1 MRGRRAGGQHV
12 AREQRGGRVRHG
24 VVDMQNV
31 EGAVARDLAPLG
43 YDFFVR
49 ALVASSLVGVAC
61 AVIGSF
67 VVLKGMSFIGDAV
80 SHAAFPGVVIAYLLG
95 VPIIIGGS
103 IAAIGTALG
112 IGALTRRSGLRSD
125 AVIGVLFAGMFALGV
140 ALFSSIP
147 NYVGDLFHFLFGDV
161 LGISVSDLVAL
172 GVLVLLLLVV
182 VRIFWKELLFAT
194 FDPLGAG
201 AAGLPVRQLDDLLLI
216 LIAVTIVISLQAVG
230 IVLVVA
236 MITTPAATAQLLARR
251 FGRMIQVAALI
262 GIVSA
267 VAGLYLSYA
276 FDLASGAAIVLVETA
291 IFLGTLV
298 LASVRRRTTR

>member
-1 MRGRRAGGQHV
+1 MNPI
-12 AREQRGGRVRHG
+12 
-24 VVDMQNV
+24 DFLLSP
-31 EGAVARDLAPLG
+31 LA

-49 ALVASSLVGVAC
+49 ALVASALVGVAC

-80 SHAAFPGVVIAYLLG
+80 SHAAFPGIVIAYMLG
-95 VPIIIGGS
+95 LPIILGGAVAS
-103 IAAIGTALG
+103 IVTALG

-125 AVIGVLFAGMFALGV
+125 SIIGVLFAGMFALGV

-161 LGISVSDLVAL
+161 LGISVSDLLAL
-172 GVLVLLLLVV
+172 SLLVLILLVV
-182 VRIFWKELLFAT
+182 VRILWKELLFAT

-201 AAGLPVRQLDDLLLI
+201 AAGLPVRRLDDLLLI

-236 MITTPAATAQLLARR
+236 MITTPAATAQMLVQR
-251 FGRMIQVAALI
+251 FGKMISTAALI
-262 GIVSA
+262 GVVSA

-291 IFLGTLV
+291 LFLLV
-298 LASVRRRTTR
+298 LLLTSLRRRRAA

>member
-1 MRGRRAGGQHV
+1 MNPI
-12 AREQRGGRVRHG
+12 
-24 VVDMQNV
+24 DFLLSP
-31 EGAVARDLAPLG
+31 LA

-49 ALVASSLVGVAC
+49 ALVASALVGVAC

-80 SHAAFPGVVIAYLLG
+80 SHAAFPGIVIAYMLG
-95 VPIIIGGS
+95 LPIIIGGAVAS
-103 IAAIGTALG
+103 IVTALG

-125 AVIGVLFAGMFALGV
+125 SIIGVLFAGMFALGV

-147 NYVGDLFHFLFGDV
+147 SYVGDLFHFLFGDV
-161 LGISVSDLVAL
+161 LGISVSDLLAL
-172 GVLVLLLLVV
+172 SLLVLILLVV
-182 VRIFWKELLFAT
+182 VRILWKELLFAT

-201 AAGLPVRQLDDLLLI
+201 AAGLPVRRLDDLLLI

-236 MITTPAATAQLLARR
+236 MITTPAATAQMLVQR
-251 FGRMIQVAALI
+251 FGKMISTAALI
-262 GIVSA
+262 GVVSA

-291 IFLGTLV
+291 LFLLV
-298 LASVRRRTTR
+298 LLLTSLRGRRAV

>member
-1 MRGRRAGGQHV
+1 MNPI
-12 AREQRGGRVRHG
+12 
-24 VVDMQNV
+24 DFLLSP
-31 EGAVARDLAPLG
+31 LA
-43 YDFFVR
+43 YDFFIR
-49 ALVASSLVGVAC
+49 ALVASALVGVAC

-80 SHAAFPGVVIAYLLG
+80 SHAAFPGIVIAYMLG
-95 VPIIIGGS
+95 LPIILGGAVAS
-103 IAAIGTALG
+103 IVTALG

-125 AVIGVLFAGMFALGV
+125 SIIGVLFAGMFALGV

-161 LGISVSDLVAL
+161 LGISVADLLAL
-172 GVLVLLLLVV
+172 SLLVLILLVV
-182 VRIFWKELLFAT
+182 VRILWKELLFAT

-201 AAGLPVRQLDDLLLI
+201 AAGLPVRRLDDLLLI

-236 MITTPAATAQLLARR
+236 MITTPAATAQMLVQR
-251 FGRMIQVAALI
+251 FGKMIGTAALI
-262 GIVSA
+262 GVVSA

-291 IFLGTLV
+291 LFLLV
-298 LASVRRRTTR
+298 LLLTSLRGRRAA

>member
-1 MRGRRAGGQHV
+1 MNPI
-12 AREQRGGRVRHG
+12 
-24 VVDMQNV
+24 DFLLSP
-31 EGAVARDLAPLG
+31 LA

-49 ALVASSLVGVAC
+49 ALVASALVGVAC

-80 SHAAFPGVVIAYLLG
+80 SHAAFPGIVIAYMLGLPILLG
-95 VPIIIGGS
+95 GAVAS
-103 IAAIGTALG
+103 IVTALG

-125 AVIGVLFAGMFALGV
+125 SIIGVLFAGMFALGV

-161 LGISVSDLVAL
+161 LGISVSDLLAL
-172 GVLVLLLLVV
+172 SLLVLILLVV
-182 VRIFWKELLFAT
+182 VRILWKELLFAT

-201 AAGLPVRQLDDLLLI
+201 AAGLPVRRLDDLLLI

-236 MITTPAATAQLLARR
+236 MITTPAATAQMLVQR
-251 FGRMIQVAALI
+251 FGKMISTAALI
-262 GIVSA
+262 GVVSA

-291 IFLGTLV
+291 LFLLV
-298 LASVRRRTTR
+298 LLLTSLRGRRAA

>member
-1 MRGRRAGGQHV
+1 MNPI
-12 AREQRGGRVRHG
+12 
-24 VVDMQNV
+24 DFLLSP
-31 EGAVARDLAPLG
+31 LA

-49 ALVASSLVGVAC
+49 ALVASALVGVAC

-80 SHAAFPGVVIAYLLG
+80 SHAAFPGIVIAYMLG
-95 VPIIIGGS
+95 LPIILGGAVAS
-103 IAAIGTALG
+103 IVTALG

-125 AVIGVLFAGMFALGV
+125 SIIGVLFAGMFALGV

-161 LGISVSDLVAL
+161 LGISVADLLAL
-172 GVLVLLLLVV
+172 SLLVLILLVV
-182 VRIFWKELLFAT
+182 VRILWKELLFAT

-201 AAGLPVRQLDDLLLI
+201 AAGLPVRRLDDLLLI

-236 MITTPAATAQLLARR
+236 MITTPAATAQMLVQR
-251 FGRMIQVAALI
+251 FGKMISTAALI
-262 GIVSA
+262 GVVSA

-291 IFLGTLV
+291 LFLLV
-298 LASVRRRTTR
+298 LLLTSLRGRRAA

>member
-1 MRGRRAGGQHV
+1 MNPI
-12 AREQRGGRVRHG
+12 
-24 VVDMQNV
+24 DFLLSP
-31 EGAVARDLAPLG
+31 LA

-49 ALVASSLVGVAC
+49 ALVASALVGVAC

-80 SHAAFPGVVIAYLLG
+80 SHAAFPGIVIAYMLG
-95 VPIIIGGS
+95 LPIIIGGAVAS
-103 IAAIGTALG
+103 IVTALG
-112 IGALTRRSGLRSD
+112 IGTLTRRSGLRSD
-125 AVIGVLFAGMFALGV
+125 SIIGVLFAGMFALGV

-161 LGISVSDLVAL
+161 LGISVADLLAL
-172 GVLVLLLLVV
+172 SLLVLILLVV
-182 VRIFWKELLFAT
+182 VRILWKELLFAT

-201 AAGLPVRQLDDLLLI
+201 AAGLPVRRLDDLLLI

-236 MITTPAATAQLLARR
+236 MITTPAATAQMLVQR
-251 FGRMIQVAALI
+251 FGKMISTAALI
-262 GIVSA
+262 GVVSA

-291 IFLGTLV
+291 LFLLV
-298 LASVRRRTTR
+298 LLLTSLRVRRAA